1 MIVLLTIGLYQQ
13 FSTKLNILI
22 FAPLKISHIK
32 NAGKCASI

>member
-22 FAPLKISHIK
+22 FAPLKISHVKI
-32 NAGKCASI
+32 AGECASV